1 MQTKRNALVTAQLA
15 PYSLKK
21 GVLVGL
27 AFYHHLLAEYPHAQL
42 LDLLLVIHNE
52 SVSQVIALGIVIA
65 EVCQVSTLPEVSEH
79 VIDVIDRHV
88 HRHHR

>member
-1 MQTKRNALVTAQLA
+1 MQTKRDALVTAQLA

-42 LDLLLVIHNE
+42 LDLLLVLHNE
-52 SVSQVIALGIVIA
+52 SVS
-65 EVCQVSTLPEVSEH
+65 
-79 VIDVIDRHV
+79 
-88 HRHHR
+88 

>member
-21 GVLVGL
+21 GFLVGF

-42 LDLLLVIHNE
+42 LDLLLVLHNE
-52 SVSQVIALGIVIA
+52 SVS
-65 EVCQVSTLPEVSEH
+65 
-79 VIDVIDRHV
+79 
-88 HRHHR
+88 